1 MFDCLIGNPSCK
13 ACWNGLVTR
22 RAVVYIIIRLY
33 KYLGMMG
40 LSVGVNTHSH
50 IKKGGSILFVALSI
64 DCAKSSIF
72 FIDFSISTICAAC
85 VAIVPLRSFKRHTLN
100 ASAYNVCWY
109 TLCWFNAVAVPL
121 RSFKHCNIALPPFT
135 RIK

>member
-1 MFDCLIGNPSCK
+1 
-13 ACWNGLVTR
+13 
-22 RAVVYIIIRLY
+22 
-33 KYLGMMG
+33 MG

-64 DCAKSSIF
+64 DCAKSSI
-72 FIDFSISTICAAC
+72 CAAC
-85 VAIVPLRSFKRHTLN
+85 VAIVPLRSFKRPTLN
-100 ASAYNVCWY
+100 AGAYNVCWY

-121 RSFKHCNIALPPFT
+121 RSFKHCNIDLPPFT